1 MKNGF
6 LRIKTK
12 AMRQIFQ
19 LSTWVGLLL
28 IGIVTTGGL
37 LWASSHQSMQ
47 TSLQLHVLSQLS
59 MHTQRIAK
67 AYLYSIQ
74 GQNSAFEQLDE
85 SKTAFAQGLH
95 LLLEGGDDESGHH
108 YFPPS
113 ASDAA
118 EFQQLQHIWRET
130 DQSVVAILAKKK
142 ELVGL
147 HNTKERI
154 DVLLPTVFTLRK
166 KIILSKNK
174 LWQQERAD
182 ITTSLLLETLALYVS
197 LSSKEDNTKNEDA
210 MLGQFNNNIR
220 EYSRLVNSLLTK
232 EQGET
237 VHISDNDQAELQ
249 QSIQLLEE
257 YSKLLTGFVETYPIL
272 MKAKHVEASI
282 SFQTEA
288 LKDGLTEFID
298 KKESLLAARTWAFW
312 PIQIAIIFTI
322 LCALG
327 IVRERLRISYQ
338 QAEQAELQRI
348 EAEQQRRIA
357 EEQEERLRQFHEQ
370 NKRVL
375 LAFTQELERLSE
387 GDLTV
392 HLKESDDVI
401 GAIATMMNQ
410 SVDSIRGLVRKIIE
424 MAELVSVTTGAL
436 GGHTAALVDISR
448 RQSGAI
454 RETGSDIQ
462 EIATQMSQISESAS
476 AAADVAK
483 DSVIAAERGSKA
495 VGDSVQGMYDIRDHI
510 KETSQRIKRLGESS
524 QEIGEVTDLIT
535 DIAEQTNVLSMN
547 AFIQAASAGE
557 AGKGFTVVAEEIQ
570 RLAERS
576 NDATKQISALIK
588 MIQVDT
594 HDAIAAMERST
605 AGVVEG
611 SKLADAAGEALS
623 DIKQVSNQMADLIR
637 HFSSS
642 TQSQAVLTRRVAVA
656 IQNMLELN
664 VRIEEG
670 RERLGENYQ
679 QLNGVAQQLK
689 NSVSPFRIS
698 S

>member
-6 LRIKTK
+6 LRIKTRV
-12 AMRQIFQ
+12 MRQIFQ
-19 LSTWVGLLL
+19 LSTWVVLLL

-37 LWASSHQSMQ
+37 LWASSHQSIQ
-47 TSLQLHVLSQLS
+47 TSLQLHIFSQLS

-67 AYLYSIQ
+67 AYLYSLQ
-74 GQNSAFEQLDE
+74 GQNTAFEQLEE
-85 SKTAFAQGLH
+85 SKNAFAQGLH
-95 LLLEGGDDESGHH
+95 LLVEGGDDESGHH
-108 YFPPS
+108 YSLPS
-113 ASDAA
+113 AADYP
-118 EFQQLQHIWRET
+118 EFQQLQRIWRDT
-130 DQSVVAILAKKK
+130 DQSVMAILAKKN
-142 ELVGL
+142 ELVSL
-147 HNTKERI
+147 HNIKERI
-154 DVLLPTVFTLRK
+154 DMLLPAVFNLRK
-166 KIILSKNK
+166 KMIVSKSK
-174 LWQQERAD
+174 LWQQERID

-197 LSSKEDNTKNEDA
+197 LSSKEDNKKSEDA
-210 MLGQFNNNIR
+210 MLGQLDNNIR
-220 EYSRLVNSLLTK
+220 EYSRLVRDLLVR
-232 EQGET
+232 EQNEPVPVADSNQT
-237 VHISDNDQAELQ
+237 ELL
-249 QSIQLLEE
+249 QSIELLEE
-257 YSKLLTGFVETYPIL
+257 YSKLLAGFVETYPSL
-272 MKAKHVEASI
+272 MNARHVESNIAY
-282 SFQTEA
+282 QTEA
-288 LKDGLTEFID
+288 LKDNLTEFID
-298 KKESLLAARTWAFW
+298 KKEAVLAARTWAFW
-312 PIQIAIIFTI
+312 PVQIAIIFTI

-348 EAEQQRRIA
+348 EAEQQRRVA
-357 EEQEERLRQFHEQ
+357 EEQEEKLREFHEQ

-375 LAFTQELERLSE
+375 FAFTQELERLSE

-410 SVDSIRGLVRKIIE
+410 SVDSIRGLVRKIID

-462 EIATQMSQISESAS
+462 EIAAQMSQISESAN

-524 QEIGEVTDLIT
+524 QEIGEVTDLIS

-611 SKLADAAGEALS
+611 SKLADAAGAALS

-642 TQSQAVLTRRVAVA
+642 TQSQAALTRRVAVA

-670 RERLGENYQ
+670 RERLGENYK

-698 S
+698 L